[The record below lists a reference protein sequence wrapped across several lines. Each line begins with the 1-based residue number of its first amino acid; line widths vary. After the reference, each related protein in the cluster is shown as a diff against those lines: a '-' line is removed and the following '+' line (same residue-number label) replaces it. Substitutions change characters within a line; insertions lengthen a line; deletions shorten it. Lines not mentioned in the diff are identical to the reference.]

1 MPRFAYQAR
10 DGAGA
15 LTSGVL
21 AAENESVALRLLRQ
35 DGKFV
40 VKIKPTSQAVDDDAP
55 FTLAQAARRVKRDEV
70 IYFTHQMSIM
80 IQTGVPISEALE
92 SVAEQTGS
100 EHFRAILNDVAQN
113 VNTGCS
119 LSAALMRHE
128 RVFGHLMISLIQA
141 SEASGTMGTM
151 LERISTYLTKERQ
164 TVKKV
169 RGALMYPIFML
180 FMAIGVTIFLLLFV
194 LPRFS
199 KIYEGRGAALPAP
212 TRILIAASDWMI
224 NGWYLWIGAIVATI
238 IGCLYLRT
246 IPSGRRF
253 FDYLKLRTP
262 VIGSLFSQFYI
273 TRATQTMGTMISAG
287 VPMLEMIQIT
297 RRVTR
302 NVFYSEL
309 WDQVDSRLQQGAQL
323 SEAIYDS
330 ELIPKSISRM
340 ISSGEK
346 AGRLG
351 QTMERIATFTEVDF
365 DESVRRATQFIE
377 PIMIV
382 VMGLIVGSVAISL
395 LLPIFSIGRVMA
407 GG

>member
-15 LTSGVL
+15 LTSGVM
-21 AAENESVALRLLRQ
+21 AAESESVAQRLLRQ

-40 VKIKPTSQAVDDDAP
+40 VKIKPTSQAADDDAP
-55 FTLAQAARRVKRDEV
+55 FTLEQAARHVKRDEV

-80 IQTGVPISEALE
+80 IQTGVSISEALE
-92 SVAEQTGS
+92 SVAEQATS
-100 EHFRAILNDVAQN
+100 EPFRAILNDVAQQ
-113 VNTGCS
+113 VNTGTS
-119 LSAALMRHE
+119 LSQALSRHE

-141 SEASGTMGTM
+141 SEASGTMGLM
-151 LERISTYLTKERQ
+151 LERISAYLTKERQ
-164 TVKKV
+164 TIRKI

-180 FMAIGVTIFLLLFV
+180 FMAIGVTVFLLIFV

-199 KIYEGRGAALPAP
+199 RIYEGRGASLPTP
-212 TRILIAASDWMI
+212 TRLLIATSDWMI
-224 NGWYLWIGAIVATI
+224 NSWYIWVGSIVALTI
-238 IGCLYLRT
+238 VGLYLRT
-246 IPSGRRF
+246 IPAGRRF
-253 FDYLKLRTP
+253 YDHLKLNTP
-262 VIGSLFSQFYI
+262 VIGSLFRQLYV

-287 VPMLEMIQIT
+287 VPMLEMIHIT

-302 NVFYSEL
+302 NVFFQEL
-309 WDQVDSRLQQGAQL
+309 WDRVDARLQQGSQL

-330 ELIPKSISRM
+330 TLIPKSISRM
-340 ISSGEK
+340 ISSGER

-351 QTMERIATFTEVDF
+351 QTMERIASFSEVDF
-365 DESVRRATQFIE
+365 DESVRRSTQFIE